1 MTNESAVEIIIRC
14 EKQEKNASKK
24 RKVNENE
31 EKAEKQ

>member
-14 EKQEKNASKK
+14 EKQEKNASKQ

-31 EKAEKQ
+31 ERAAKQ

>member
-14 EKQEKNASKK
+14 EKQEKNTLKQ

-31 EKAEKQ
+31 EEAAKQ